1 MQKEKG
7 YENRRPCYCGFS
19 ECMFHDQGTVDDDGM
34 VGIEMC
40 RLGMYEIPENEIKN
54 ACLHG
59 YIYGKCPFYVDWVN
73 SLTKNKLTMG
83 GMRNACQVLLK
94 RIKEHP
100 EDFITQFLGVKVN
113 FAEKLIL
120 KHLANKALD
129 KKYNDFIA
137 NCRKEGE
144 DHDQSK

>member
-1 MQKEKG
+1 MKKEKG

-54 ACLHG
+54 AGLHG
-59 YIYGKCPFYVDWVN
+59 YIYGKCPFYVDWTN
-73 SLTKNKLTMG
+73 SLTKNKITMA
-83 GMRNACQVLLK
+83 GMRNACQVLLA

-100 EDFITQFLGVKVN
+100 EDFITKFLGVKVN
-113 FAEKLIL
+113 FAEKLVL
-120 KHLANKALD
+120 RHLANKALD

-137 NCRKEGE
+137 NSRKEGE
-144 DHDQSK
+144 ANGQSK